1 MEIMNLTPHEV
12 SIVDEDGN
20 VIVKIAPSGVV
31 ARARQTDEIVGEVVV
46 DGQTVTLVESVFGE
60 VEGLPEPAEG
70 VAFIVS
76 FITVSAARAHGRSTA
91 DLLTTSGPV
100 RDAEGRI
107 IGCRALARN

>member
-1 MEIMNLTPHEV
+1 MEIVNLTPHAV
-12 SIVDEDGN
+12 NIVGDDKN
-20 VIVKIAPSGVV
+20 VVATVEPSGVV
-31 ARARQTDEIVGEVVV
+31 ARARQTDENIGEVVV

-60 VEGLPEPAEG
+60 VEDLPEPTEE